1 MARPKDDEKRQ
12 AIRDAV
18 VAVVIEGGLA
28 NVSISKIAKRAGVS
42 AGTIYLYFSSK
53 EELLQQTYLDIKISF
68 FNTMMEAA
76 ATEDKSD
83 AKIRAMW
90 FALFDFV
97 VAHPNDF
104 LFSEFVGAAHLIDA
118 ASQAQIEKNTSR
130 ATAILRAAIKDGTIE
145 DAPIASIQA
154 VLLAPAVQLAR
165 SAAWGQKPVKR
176 ALMRDTF
183 DMVWRGLAV
192 SK

>member
-18 VAVVIEGGLA
+18 VAVVIEGGLT

-68 FNTMMEAA
+68 FNTMMDAA

-154 VLLAPAVQLAR
+154 VLMAPAVQLAR

>member
-1 MARPKDDEKRQ
+1 VARPKDDEKRQ

-18 VAVVIEGGLA
+18 VAVVIEGGLT

-68 FNTMMEAA
+68 FNTMMDAA

-154 VLLAPAVQLAR
+154 VLMAPAVQLAR

>member
-42 AGTIYLYFSSK
+42 PGTIYLYFSNK
-53 EELLQQTYLDIKISF
+53 EELLQQTYLDIKTSF
-68 FNTMMEAA
+68 FNTMMDAA
-76 ATEDKSD
+76 ATKELSD

-90 FALFDFV
+90 FAVFDFV

-118 ASQAQIEKNTSR
+118 TSQAQIEKNTSR
-130 ATAILRAAIKDGTIE
+130 ATEILRAAIKDGTLE

-154 VLLAPAVQLAR
+154 VLMAPAVQLAR

-176 ALMRDTF
+176 ALKSDTF
-183 DMVWRGLAV
+183 DMVWRGLAA

>member
-1 MARPKDDEKRQ
+1 MARPKDNEKKQ

-42 AGTIYLYFSSK
+42 PGTIYLYFSSK
-53 EELLQQTYLDIKISF
+53 EELLQQTYLDIKTSF

-76 ATEDKSD
+76 ATEEHSD
-83 AKIRAMW
+83 GKIRAMW

-97 VAHPNDF
+97 VAHSNDF

-118 ASQAQIEKNTSR
+118 ASQAQIEKHTSK

-145 DAPIASIQA
+145 DAPLDSIQA
-154 VLLAPAVQLAR
+154 VLMAPAVQLAR

-183 DMVWRGLAV
+183 DMVWRGLAA
-192 SK
+192 SR

>member
-1 MARPKDDEKRQ
+1 VARPKDDEKRQ

-53 EELLQQTYLDIKISF
+53 EELLQQTYLDIKTSF

-76 ATEDKSD
+76 ATEEHSD
-83 AKIRAMW
+83 GKIRAMW

-97 VAHPNDF
+97 VAHSNDF

-118 ASQAQIEKNTSR
+118 ASQAQIEKHTSK

-145 DAPIASIQA
+145 DAPLDSIQA
-154 VLLAPAVQLAR
+154 VLMAPAVQLAR

-183 DMVWRGLAV
+183 DMVWRGLAA
-192 SK
+192 SR